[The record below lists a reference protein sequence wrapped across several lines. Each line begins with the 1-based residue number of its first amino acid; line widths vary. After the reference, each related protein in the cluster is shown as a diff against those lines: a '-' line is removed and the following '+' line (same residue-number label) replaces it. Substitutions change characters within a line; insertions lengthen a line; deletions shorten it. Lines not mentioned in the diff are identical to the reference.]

1 MSGEDV
7 KLRLSEHAK
16 EKVRIR
22 KITLEAIRDVLR
34 SPSHRF
40 YDIINYTEVTVK
52 EVDLYGERIG
62 LVVVFT
68 RENDVYHIVTLYPSR
83 QFMEEIRRKV
93 KSGRWIS
100 I

>member
-7 KLRLSEHAK
+7 KVRLSEHAK

-34 SPSHRF
+34 SPDHRF
-40 YDIINYTEVTVK
+40 YDVISYAEVAVK
-52 EVDLYGERIG
+52 EVDLYDERIG
-62 LVVVFT
+62 FVVVFN
-68 RENDVYHIVTLYPSR
+68 RENDVCHIVTLYPSR
-83 QFMEEIRRKV
+83 RFMEEIRRKV

>member
-7 KLRLSEHAK
+7 KLRLSEHAE

-40 YDIINYTEVTVK
+40 YDIINYTEVAVK

-68 RENDVYHIVTLYPSR
+68 RENDVYRIVTLYPSR

-93 KSGRWIS
+93 KLGRWIS

>member
-34 SPSHRF
+34 SSDHRF
-40 YDIINYTEVTVK
+40 YDIINYTEVAVK

-68 RENDVYHIVTLYPSR
+68 KENDVYHIVTLYPSR

-93 KSGRWIS
+93 KFGRWLS